1 MEETKAKKYED
12 LEEKAKTIRGV
23 GEKILGLIGTNVQS
37 IKWYEN
43 RIEEILTLNSE
54 ADVNYLREMI
64 SQLYKENELIA
75 ELEKSF
81 WAKYVF

>member
-12 LEEKAKTIRGV
+12 LEEKAKIIRGV